1 MDKASTAALAG
12 LCAMQVVKIFTR
24 NNVSKSLRQLLQ
36 HQTYRRQQLAQQL
49 GSKAQHEMLRS
60 GAESSKQSEALAMS
74 PQECV
79 PSISGRRSVP
89 AQRSYLFAQ

>member
-1 MDKASTAALAG
+1 M
-12 LCAMQVVKIFTR
+12 
-24 NNVSKSLRQLLQ
+24 
-36 HQTYRRQQLAQQL
+36 AQQL

-79 PSISGRRSVP
+79 PSIRARRSVP
-89 AQRSYLFAQ
+89 AQRSRLIA